1 MISYSRQH
9 ITEADIAAVA
19 RVLRSDFL
27 TQGPEVPLFEEAIA
41 SSCCAQHAIA
51 TSSATAAL
59 HVACQAMGL
68 VPGDWLW
75 TSPITFV
82 ASANCA
88 RYCGASV
95 DFVDVDPSTHNM
107 SVQALARKLA
117 SAEKSGRLPKI
128 VVPVH
133 LSGLPCDMQEI
144 QSLADRYGF
153 HVLEDASHAL
163 GATYHNNPI
172 GSCLF
177 SHAAVFSFH
186 AVKMITTGE
195 GGMALTNDPV
205 LAEKMRRLRT
215 HGITKNPL
223 EMAGLPDGP
232 WYYEQNELGSHYRL
246 TELQAALGRSQMQRL
261 DEFLSRRRALAE
273 RYDQLLDGFPL
284 RRPTRLAD
292 RESSWHLYSVDID
305 FDGLLLSQ
313 KESYE
318 KMHAQGIGVQLHYI
332 PVHLQPDYAQFGFQ
346 RGDFPEAEAY
356 YRRAMSLPLH
366 CKLTD
371 DEQDSVCDALRN
383 TLVRPAR

>member
-1 MISYSRQH
+1 MISYGRQN
-9 ITEADIAAVA
+9 ISEADIAAVG

-27 TQGPEVPLFEEAIA
+27 TQGPEVPLFEESVAN
-41 SSCCAQHAIA
+41 SCGSQHAVA

-68 VPGDWLW
+68 GPGDTLW

-107 SVQALARKLA
+107 SVQALANKLA
-117 SAEKSGRLPKI
+117 SAEKAGRLPNI

-133 LSGLPCDMQEI
+133 LSGLPCDMREI
-144 QSLADRYGF
+144 RSLADRYGF
-153 HVLEDASHAL
+153 SVLEDASHAL
-163 GATYHNNPI
+163 GATYDNHPI

-205 LAEKMRRLRT
+205 LAAKMRRLRT
-215 HGITKNPL
+215 HGITKSPS
-223 EMAGLPDGP
+223 EMTSPPHGP
-232 WYYEQNELGSHYRL
+232 WYYEQIELGSHYRL

-261 DEFLSRRRALAE
+261 DEFLCRRRALAE

-284 RRPTRLAD
+284 SRPPRLPD
-292 RESSWHLYSVDID
+292 RESSWHLYIVDID
-305 FDGLLLSQ
+305 FAKLQLSQ

-318 KMHAQGIGVQLHYI
+318 KMHAQGVAVQLHYI
-332 PVHLQPDYAQFGFQ
+332 PVHLQPDFAQFGFR
-346 RGDFPEAEAY
+346 RGDYPEAEAY
-356 YRRAMSLPLH
+356 YQQAMSLPLH
-366 CKLTD
+366 CQLTNE
-371 DEQDSVCDALRN
+371 EQDSVCDALRN
-383 TLVRPAR
+383 TLT

>member
-9 ITEADIAAVA
+9 ISDDDIAAVE

-27 TQGPEVPLFEEAIA
+27 AQGPEVPLFEEAIA
-41 SSCCAQHAIA
+41 TRCGAGHAVA

-68 VPGDWLW
+68 APGDWLW

-95 DFVDVDPSTHNM
+95 DFVDVDPLTHNM
-107 SVQALARKLA
+107 SAQALASKLA
-117 SAEKSGRLPKI
+117 FAEKAGRLPKV

-144 QSLADRYGF
+144 RALADRYGF
-153 HVLEDASHAL
+153 YVLEDASHAL
-163 GATYHNNPI
+163 GSDYHDHPI
-172 GSCLF
+172 GSCQF
-177 SHAAVFSFH
+177 SHIAVFSFH

-195 GGMALTNDPV
+195 GGMALTNDP
-205 LAEKMRRLRT
+205 AFAAKMRLLRT
-215 HGITKNPL
+215 HGITKAPS
-223 EMAGLPDGP
+223 EMASPPDGP
-232 WYYEQNELGSHYRL
+232 WYYEQIELGSHYRL

-261 DEFLSRRRALAE
+261 DEFLSRRRALAA
-273 RYDQLLDGFPL
+273 RYDQLLDGLPM
-284 RRPTRLAD
+284 RRPPRLAD

-305 FDGLLLSQ
+305 FADLRLSQ

-318 KMHAQGIGVQLHYI
+318 KMHAKGIGVQLHYI
-332 PVHLQPDYAQFGFQ
+332 PVHLQPYFSQFGFQ
-346 RGDFPEAEAY
+346 RGDFPAAEAY
-356 YRRAMSLPLH
+356 YHRAMSLPLH

-371 DEQDSVCDALRN
+371 EEQDSVCDALRN